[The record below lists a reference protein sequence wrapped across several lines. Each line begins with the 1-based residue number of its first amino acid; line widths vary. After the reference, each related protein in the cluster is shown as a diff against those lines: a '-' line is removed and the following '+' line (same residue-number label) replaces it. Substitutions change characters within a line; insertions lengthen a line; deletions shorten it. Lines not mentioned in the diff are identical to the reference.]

1 VSSVPFDPIPILQI
15 LSRRHVRFVL
25 IGAFAGRLWGS
36 NTITNDLDICY
47 ARDRPNLEALA
58 AVLRELGATLRGAPK
73 DLPFLLDAQ
82 TLERGDHFTFD
93 TKFGDFD
100 CLGTPAGS
108 KGFQD
113 LVDGSA
119 EMVVDSVPVLVAA
132 LQDLIRLKRTAARP
146 KDLVEVEILAALREE
161 IERKRR
167 DDR

>member
-1 VSSVPFDPIPILQI
+1 VSSVLFDPIPIFQI
-15 LSRRHVRFVL
+15 LSRHHVRFVL
-25 IGAFAGRLWGS
+25 IGGFAGRLWGS

-47 ARDRPNLEALA
+47 ARDRPNVEALA
-58 AVLRELGATLRGAPK
+58 AALRELGATLRGAPK
-73 DLPFLLDAQ
+73 EVPFLLDAQ
-82 TLERGDHFTFD
+82 TLQRSDHFTFE
-93 TKFGDFD
+93 TRFGDLD

-119 EMVVDSVPVLVAA
+119 EMLVDSVRVLVAG
-132 LQDLIRLKRTAARP
+132 LQDLIRLKRTAGRP

-161 IERKRR
+161 IERMRR

>member
-1 VSSVPFDPIPILQI
+1 LQT
-15 LSRRHVRFVL
+15 LARHHVRFVL
-25 IGAFAGRLWGS
+25 IGGFAGRLWGS

-58 AVLRELGATLRGAPK
+58 SALRELGAILRGAPK
-73 DLPFLLDAQ
+73 DLPFLLYAQ
-82 TLERGDHFTFD
+82 TLERGDHLTFE
-93 TKFGDFD
+93 TKFGDLD

-119 EMVVDSVPVLVAA
+119 EMVVDSIRVLVAS

-167 DDR
+167 EDRKARDPSLRSG

>member
-1 VSSVPFDPIPILQI
+1 VSSVLFDPIPIFQT
-15 LSRRHVRFVL
+15 LSRHHVRFVL
-25 IGAFAGRLWGS
+25 IGGFAGRLWGS

-58 AVLRELGATLRGAPK
+58 AALRELGATLRGAPK

-82 TLERGDHFTFD
+82 TLERGDHFTFE
-93 TKFGDFD
+93 TRFGDLD

-113 LVDGSA
+113 LVDGSS
-119 EMVVDSVPVLVAA
+119 EMVVDSVRVLVAS
-132 LQDLIRLKRTAARP
+132 LQDLIRLKRAAGRP

-167 DDR
+167 NDR